1 MHDQTGDSAIA
12 YPAEVVGG
20 DKTKGNTPD
29 SEQHYHK
36 VGLKPGIWYV
46 FQRIEPY
53 VHNASPDVDHKHC
66 ESSEQRGLVHMLF
79 PLVIVCWVPLVFYF
93 PVTPYQQQVLRRQY
107 D

>member
-1 MHDQTGDSAIA
+1 MYDQTGDSAIT

-46 FQRIEPY
+46 FQRVEPY
-53 VHNASPDVDHKHC
+53 VHDASPDVDHKHC
-66 ESSEQRGLVHMLF
+66 ESSEQRGLVHIFFLLLLF
-79 PLVIVCWVPLVFYF
+79 AESH
-93 PVTPYQQQVLRRQY
+93 
-107 D
+107 